1 MNNKHLSL
9 IAMICGG
16 LGLFGWLIPVINH
29 WFIVLPLAIAGIVVG
44 SKARTAALASGEPT
58 GMATAGRVMGIIG
71 LVVVGLIVLVAVV
84 LLAVGASM
92 MGDLLGD
99 LLGQVMGALQ

>member
-44 SKARTAALASGEPT
+44 SKAKAAALASGEPT
-58 GMATAGRVMGIIG
+58 AMATAGRVMGIIG
-71 LVVVGLIVLVAVV
+71 LGVVGLIVLVAVV
-84 LLAVGASM
+84 LFVLGASM
-92 MGDLLGD
+92 VGD
-99 LLGQVMGALQ
+99 LLGQLMGALQ

>member
-29 WFIVLPLAIAGIVVG
+29 WFIILPLAIAGIVVG
-44 SKARTAALASGEPT
+44 SKAKAAALASGEST
-58 GMATAGRVMGIIG
+58 AMATAGRVMGIIG

-84 LLAVGASM
+84 LFVLGASM
-92 MGDLLGD
+92 VGD
-99 LLGQVMGALQ
+99 LLGQLMGALQ

>member
-44 SKARTAALASGEPT
+44 SKAKAAALASGEST
-58 GMATAGRVMGIIG
+58 AMATAGRVMGIIG

-84 LLAVGASM
+84 LFVLGASM
-92 MGDLLGD
+92 VGD
-99 LLGQVMGALQ
+99 LLGQLMGALQ

>member
-44 SKARTAALASGEPT
+44 SKAKAAALASGEPT
-58 GMATAGRVMGIIG
+58 AMGIIG
-71 LVVVGLIVLVAVV
+71 LGVVGLIVLVAVV
-84 LLAVGASM
+84 LFVLGASM
-92 MGDLLGD
+92 VGD
-99 LLGQVMGALQ
+99 LLGQLMGALQ